1 MNEIA
6 IKCSFYVLSDK
17 TKESIKSRDYITI
30 SINLKSFEI
39 LKSYEHILARK
50 L

>member
-1 MNEIA
+1 MKSQLNVRFMYYI
-6 IKCSFYVLSDK
+6 DK
-17 TKESIKSRDYITI
+17 TKESIKSSDYITI